1 MSEMSLTEQIQR
13 LEEMKSYLGEFCIE
27 MQNVM
32 EKLNGQI
39 VFLRSQG
46 FSIETEQTYRKGYYT
61 PAKSDVE
68 QIINDIHTRH
78 IPYIENV
85 ISDLDG
91 AQNQE

>member
-1 MSEMSLTEQIQR
+1 MSEMSLTEQIRR
-13 LEEMKSYLGEFCIE
+13 LEEMKSYLGDFCIE

-46 FSIETEQTYRKGYYT
+46 FSIETEQSYRQGYYT

-68 QIINDIHTRH
+68 RVIKDIHTRN
-78 IPYIENV
+78 IPYIEDV
-85 ISDLDG
+85 ISDLDE
-91 AQNQE
+91 AQHQE